1 MAEISS
7 ENPQLAEK
15 LHRLIKKI
23 KKLTVYSCFKGNIWS
38 ADLADMQLTSK
49 HNKGIQFLFY
59 EIFQIILGESEGHE
73 ANKCGEIKVVN
84 F

>member
-7 ENPQLAEK
+7 ENPQLAEE

-38 ADLADMQLTSK
+38 ADLAAKQLASK
-49 HNKGIQFLFY
+49 HKRIQFLFY
-59 EIFQIILGESEGHE
+59 EIFQIIL
-73 ANKCGEIKVVN
+73 
-84 F
+84 